1 MIPYFA
7 PEPPAAQE
15 EEDEDEDEFFG
26 DEDTHDHRQ
35 DQ

>member
-15 EEDEDEDEFFG
+15 EEDEDDEFFG
-26 DEDTHDHRQ
+26 DEDMHDHRQ